1 MMTHD
6 TTPDSCEGTRIS
18 LFPHFY
24 CKRRNGLEAP
34 QDLPGLQRFV
44 VRREA
49 SRRCSPSGR
58 HRRINCRCMWDGAS
72 PLVHCCG
79 RFVVKY
85 QKAIIWIMYRKTCNY
100 LDYVSQNMYVGW
112 GRTVA
117 QSFQATQ
124 QTLRIRIL
132 NLRSRLP
139 CLPHGRCV
147 VFPLGPLLW

>member
-1 MMTHD
+1 MTHD

-85 QKAIIWIMYRKTCNY
+85 QKAIIWIMYRKTCI
-100 LDYVSQNMYVGW
+100 
-112 GRTVA
+112 A
-117 QSFQATQ
+117 KQATQ